1 MTAIDASITPRYG
14 STTPPK
20 SARRML
26 LLLAA
31 VFFLPFIVG
40 TGLFWSGWRPEK
52 FANHG
57 QLLQPPLVLPE
68 SGLRDTEGN
77 ALPTSRLLGKWLLVK
92 LGHEPCRAACDDE
105 LQQMQQVHVALNK
118 EQSRVQRVFIAG
130 DGVSSLAELHGRFP
144 DLQLASLDSTSAGE
158 NWPRVFAGAGRELYL
173 VDPLGNVIM
182 RYDDPPDMRGVLK
195 DLERLLKYSWIR

>member
-1 MTAIDASITPRYG
+1 MNTITSPVYPPSGG
-14 STTPPK
+14 SP
-20 SARRML
+20 RRML

-40 TGLFWSGWRPEK
+40 TGLFWSGWRPQK

-68 SGLRDTEGN
+68 SGLRDAEGN
-77 ALPTSRLLGKWLLVK
+77 ALPTSRLRGKWLLVK
-92 LGHEPCRAACDDE
+92 LGHEPCDTACQDE
-105 LQQMQQVHVALNK
+105 LQQMQQVHIALNK
-118 EQSRVQRVFIAG
+118 EQSRVQRVFIAN
-130 DGVSSLAELHGRFP
+130 DATQSLAELHARFP
-144 DLQLASLDSTSAGE
+144 DLKLASLDSGGAAAD
-158 NWPRVFAGAGRELYL
+158 WRRIFAGAGSELYL

-182 RYDDPPDMRGVLK
+182 RYDDPQDMRGVLK